1 MRAGVGKYKVR
12 AGTVKY
18 RFGDGAVKYKLGPG
32 ARARA
37 GAGGWETLMP
47 AFH

>member
-37 GAGGWETLMP
+37 EAGGWETLMP